1 MNKITQESIDQF
13 DSHCE
18 YESIQIQICEKI
30 NNLITLL
37 MEVPDNSWL
46 KDDIQDWLKVRHIS
60 YDNGNTKAELLEKV

>member
-1 MNKITQESIDQF
+1 MNKITQENIDQF